1 MKYPHLLNTLLSV
14 LLTFGLFAQSTGDV
28 EFGKNRVQFHKDFE
42 EWSEYNSDNFTVYWY
57 GEGRYVGEAT
67 VLLAEYDFKSIEEL
81 LEHRMND
88 RVEIIVYSD
97 LTDLKQ
103 SNIGLE
109 DAFENT
115 DGLTKIEGNK
125 VFVYFNGDHTHL
137 RRQIRQGI
145 AGVYLHSMA
154 IGSNLQEM
162 VQNAVMLQLPT
173 WFEQGLISFIGEEWN
188 TAIDNELRNVFAQ
201 DQYKNFDKFAE
212 EEPVLAGHAFWYYI
226 NQKFGKSSLTN
237 LLYLIRINRD
247 LEAGF
252 TYVIGSSLESIKL
265 AWKSYF
271 EERYKEERSKG
282 QIPTREGLAF
292 KNKRNIPITQLKISP
307 NGQYIAFVTNEIGKT
322 KVHLYDLYSDK
333 TEMIFKS
340 GFRNAFQAT
349 DYNYP
354 LLAWSPTSF
363 ELAIL
368 YEKQDL
374 ARLIRYDINTQKQV
388 EDDLSIQ
395 LQRVYSMDYTDPRTL
410 LMSATSRGFSDLFL
424 YNINAR
430 QPRAITRDYYD
441 DLDAQFVEIGNKR
454 GVLWASNRP
463 DSLVERTKMDSLPPI
478 AQFDLFYYDLEK
490 KGTEAVRITNTPFAN
505 ERQAIMIDTTHFSY
519 LSDESGVYNRY
530 VGYLEDYIAFYERV
544 IELKDGD
551 EIVMHIDSTLEKL
564 DTALIDSTYTR
575 PVVKQRAINRLVSN
589 YASNILEQSQAT
601 RRNRSAELL
610 LVDNKYQI
618 YLDTIRP
625 TAVVARPV
633 YTTYRAEWARK
644 SAAMAIDNSALPN
657 VNALEEETLPEE
669 IPEIEEVPQV
679 QEEKEKEEEEES
691 TDYFFQSEFD
701 DEEKEETE
709 EVLEEETKEVVVQ
722 EEEKVE
728 EEEEVDVPSFEP
740 IEVKEEVAENEY
752 KGYKFNPGKIIPY
765 RLKFR
770 VDDISTQ
777 MDNEQLFGGL
787 NTYSGMPEDFGYPPP
802 GILLKAKFTDLLE
815 DYHIV
820 GGVRVPTSFN
830 GTEYFLYFDN
840 NKRRLDKRFAFYRR
854 NLRFPSSV
862 VSPNNNLNQIRRDE
876 IQNILGQFTLRYP
889 LDIYRSL
896 RLKTTLR
903 MDVATT
909 LVTDS
914 QVLNIPPQ
922 RENRIGL
929 GLEYVFDNTLDV
941 DINIKNGT
949 RYKVYAESVKRF
961 DLSLSGESD
970 LQFREGFM
978 TILGFDFRHYQRL
991 DRKSILA
998 FRAAGATSFG
1008 SERILFRIGGTDN
1021 WIIPQF
1027 NENIPQ
1033 PRGENF
1039 AYRVDMT
1046 NLRGFPLNIRNG
1058 SSFALVN
1065 TELRVP
1071 IFRYLLRTP
1080 RPFLRNFQAVAFA
1093 DAGTAW
1099 SGPSPFTEES
1109 PLNTSTF
1116 SNGPV
1121 TVKVNYFRDPIVVGY
1136 GGGVRVVLFGYF
1148 LRVDRAWGI
1157 ETRTVQP
1164 GRWFIS
1170 LGTDF

>member
-1 MKYPHLLNTLLSV
+1 
-14 LLTFGLFAQSTGDV
+14 
-28 EFGKNRVQFHKDFE
+28 
-42 EWSEYNSDNFTVYWY
+42 
-57 GEGRYVGEAT
+57 
-67 VLLAEYDFKSIEEL
+67 
-81 LEHRMND
+81 
-88 RVEIIVYSD
+88 
-97 LTDLKQ
+97 
-103 SNIGLE
+103 
-109 DAFENT
+109 
-115 DGLTKIEGNK
+115 
-125 VFVYFNGDHTHL
+125 
-137 RRQIRQGI
+137 

-162 VQNAVMLQLPT
+162 VQNAVMLHLPA
-173 WFEQGLISFIGEEWN
+173 WFEQGLISYIGEEWN
-188 TAIDNELRNVFAQ
+188 TKIDNELRNVFAQ
-201 DQYKNFDKFAE
+201 DAYRDFDKFAE

-252 TYVIGSSLESIKL
+252 TYVIGSSLDMVKRD
-265 AWKSYF
+265 WKAYF
-271 EERYKEERSKG
+271 EQRYQEERAKS
-282 QIPTREGLAF
+282 QAIDREPLAF
-292 KNKRNIPITQLKISP
+292 KNKRNVPITQLKISP

-322 KVHLYDLYSDK
+322 KVNLYDLYSDK
-333 TEMIFKS
+333 TEVIFKS

-363 ELAIL
+363 ELSIL

-374 ARLIRYDINTQKQV
+374 ARLIRYDINTKKQV
-388 EDDLSIQ
+388 EEDLSIQ
-395 LQRVYSMDYTDPRTL
+395 LQRVYSIEYTDPRTL

-441 DLDAQFVEIGNKR
+441 DLDARFVKIGNKR
-454 GVLWASNRP
+454 GILWASNRP
-463 DSLVERTKMDSLPPI
+463 DSLVMRTKMETLPPI
-478 AQFDLFYYDLEK
+478 DQFDIFYYDLEEQ
-490 KGTEAVRITNTPFAN
+490 GTEAVRITNTPFAS
-505 ERQAIMIDTTHFSY
+505 ERQAIMLDSTHFAY
-519 LSDESGVYNRY
+519 LSDENGIYNRY

-551 EIVMHIDSTLEKL
+551 EIVMHADSTLEKL
-564 DTALIDSTYTR
+564 DTALIDTTYTR
-575 PVVKQRAINRLVSN
+575 PIIKQRAINHLVSN
-589 YASNILEQSQAT
+589 YASNILEQSQAN

-610 LVDNKYQI
+610 LTDNKYQI
-618 YLDTIRP
+618 YVDTIRA
-625 TAVVARPV
+625 TDVVARPV

-657 VNALEEETLPEE
+657 VNAPNVDVPNQPETPKQQEE
-669 IPEIEEVPQV
+669 ILEEVPKV
-679 QEEKEKEEEEES
+679 EPAAEEEE

-701 DEEKEETE
+701 DEEEEEVEGKEETP
-709 EVLEEETKEVVVQ
+709 EVTEEVVVNPEDEKETAAEA
-722 EEEKVE
+722 EEPAEVE
-728 EEEEVDVPSFEP
+728 VPSFEP
-740 IEVKEEVAENEY
+740 IEVEEPAEDEY
-752 KGYKFNPGKIIPY
+752 EGYKFNTGKIIPY
-765 RLKFR
+765 RIKFR
-770 VDDISTQ
+770 VEDISTQ

-840 NKRRLDKRFAFYRR
+840 NKRRLDKRIAFYRR

-862 VSPNNNLNQIRRDE
+862 TSPNSNLNQLRRDE
-876 IQNILGQFTLRYP
+876 VQNIIGQFTLRYP
-889 LDIYRSL
+889 FDIYRSL

-941 DINIKNGT
+941 DMNIKNGT

-970 LQFREGFM
+970 LQFRDGFM

-1046 NLRGFPLNIRNG
+1046 NMRGFPLNIRNG
-1058 SSFALVN
+1058 SSFALIN

-1071 IFRYLLRTP
+1071 IFRYLLKTP
-1080 RPFLRNFQAVAFA
+1080 RPFLRNFQTVAFA

-1136 GGGVRVVLFGYF
+1136 GAGVRLVLFGYF